1 MSKLL
6 NCFKAARP
14 SAFKTIWWLTKI
26 MTILSF
32 IIMLLQY
39 FGVIE
44 WLSYWLTPIF
54 SHFGL
59 PGEAALAY
67 VSGYFVNCY
76 SAIAVMTTLDLG
88 TRAATILSVMVLC
101 SHNMIVE
108 TTVQHKTGS
117 SVLRIVVIRTLSAFV
132 LAWVLNKI
140 MPGSFEASS
149 ISNIVQEKL
158 TFAIMLKDWFFRT
171 LKNVVI
177 MAVLVYLLS
186 VLQKILTEYGII
198 EYISR
203 FLKPVMIFFGLS
215 PKTAFL
221 WLVSNTLG
229 LAYGAG
235 IMIEEAEKGIT
246 TKEENDLLNHHIGIS
261 HSNLEDLL
269 LFAAVGGSFLW
280 MLLSRWAMSFLLVWE
295 RRVFKSPSRRVT
307 ESLSHRVVLSFIIR
321 EIIYKFYNSNRD

>member
-1 MSKLL
+1 MQRFIK
-6 NCFKAARP
+6 CVKIAWEP
-14 SAFKTIWWLTKI
+14 AFKTIKWLSKI
-26 MTILSF
+26 MVSISF
-32 IIMLLQY
+32 AIMLLQF

-44 WLSYWLTPIF
+44 WLSQFLNPIF

-76 SAIAVMTTLDLG
+76 SAIAVMTTLDLS

-117 SVLRIVVIRTLSAFV
+117 SVVRMVAVRTLSAFI

-140 MPGSFEASS
+140 MPGSYETVATT
-149 ISNIVQEKL
+149 NIVAEEL
-158 TFAIMLKDWFFRT
+158 TFVMMLKDWFFRT
-171 LKNVVI
+171 LKNLII
-177 MAVLVYLLS
+177 MAVLIYSLS
-186 VLQKILTEYGII
+186 VLQKVLTEFGII
-198 EYISR
+198 EYISK

-215 PKTAFL
+215 PKTALL
-221 WLVSNTLG
+221 WLISNTLG

-235 IMIEEAEKGIT
+235 IMIEEAEKGET
-246 TKEENDLLNHHIGIS
+246 TQEENDLLNHHIGIS

-269 LFAAVGGSFLW
+269 LFAAVGGSYLW
-280 MLLSRWAMSFLLVWE
+280 MLFSRWAMSLVLVWE
-295 RRVFKSPSRRVT
+295 RRMEKLLRR
-307 ESLSHRVVLSFIIR
+307 
-321 EIIYKFYNSNRD
+321 

>member
-1 MSKLL
+1 MSRFT
-6 NCFKAARP
+6 NCIKSARP
-14 SAFKTIWWLTKI
+14 SALKTIWWLTKI
-26 MTILSF
+26 MALLSF
-32 IIMLLQY
+32 AIMLLQY
-39 FGVIE
+39 VGVIE
-44 WLSYWLTPIF
+44 WISYWLTPVF

-76 SAIAVMTTLDLG
+76 SAIAVMTTLDLS

-101 SHNMIVE
+101 SHNMILE

-117 SVLRIVVIRTLSAFV
+117 SVVKIVAIRTLSAFI
-132 LAWVLNKI
+132 LGWVLNKI

-149 ISNIVQEKL
+149 MTNNVQEEL
-158 TFAIMLKDWFFRT
+158 TFMIMLKDWALRT
-171 LKNVVI
+171 AKNI
-177 MAVLVYLLS
+177 ALMAVIVYLLT

-203 FLKPVMIFFGLS
+203 FLKPVMRFFGLS
-215 PKTAFL
+215 PKCAFL

-235 IMIEEAEKGIT
+235 IMIEEAEKGET
-246 TKEENDLLNHHIGIS
+246 TKEDNDLLNCHIGIS

-269 LFAAVGGSFLW
+269 LFTAAGGAYLW
-280 MLLSRWAMSFLLVWE
+280 MLLSRGCMSLIWVWFF
-295 RRVFKSPSRRVT
+295 RVAET
-307 ESLSHRVVLSFIIR
+307 LSHRDT
-321 EIIYKFYNSNRD
+321 K

>member
-1 MSKLL
+1 MFKTRFANCVKL
-6 NCFKAARP
+6 AGP

-26 MTILSF
+26 MVILSF
-32 IIMLLQY
+32 IILLLQY
-39 FGVIE
+39 FGIIE
-44 WLSYWLTPIF
+44 WISYWLTPLF

-76 SAIAVMTTLDLG
+76 SAIAVMTTLDLSA
-88 TRAATILSVMVLC
+88 RAATILSVMVLC

-108 TTVQHKTGS
+108 TAVQHKTGS
-117 SVLRIVVIRTLSAFV
+117 SVLSIVLIRTLSAFI

-140 MPGSFEASS
+140 MPGSLE
-149 ISNIVQEKL
+149 NIVVENSVQEQL
-158 TFAIMLKDWFFRT
+158 TFAVMLKQWALRT
-171 LKNVVI
+171 TKNVVT
-177 MAVLVYLLS
+177 MALLVYLLT
-186 VLQKILTEYGII
+186 VLQKVLTEFGII
-198 EYISR
+198 QYISK

-235 IMIEEAEKGIT
+235 IMIEEAEKGET
-246 TKEENDLLNHHIGIS
+246 TKEENDLLNRHIGIS

-269 LFAAVGGSFLW
+269 LFSAAGGAYLW
-280 MLLSRWAMSFLLVWE
+280 MLLSRWAMSFVWAWLK
-295 RRVFKSPSRRVT
+295 RISMMMTR
-307 ESLSHRVVLSFIIR
+307 
-321 EIIYKFYNSNRD
+321 

>member
-1 MSKLL
+1 MSRFL
-6 NCFKAARP
+6 NCVKSARP
-14 SAFKTIWWLTKI
+14 SAFKTIWWLAKI
-26 MTILSF
+26 MTLVSF
-32 IIMLLQY
+32 VIMLLQY
-39 FGVIE
+39 LGVIE
-44 WLSYWLTPIF
+44 WISYWMTPLF

-101 SHNMIVE
+101 SHNMFVE

-117 SVLRIVVIRTLSAFV
+117 SVARIVAIRTLSAFI

-140 MPGSFEASS
+140 MPGSFETSS
-149 ISNIVQEKL
+149 ISDNVQEKL
-158 TFAIMLKDWFFRT
+158 TFVAMLNDWFFRT
-171 LKNVVI
+171 LKNVII
-177 MAVLVYLLS
+177 MTVLVYLLT

-215 PKTAFL
+215 PRTAFL

-235 IMIEEAEKGIT
+235 IMIEEAEKGET

-269 LFAAVGGSFLW
+269 LFAAVGGAYLW
-280 MLLSRWAMSFLLVWE
+280 MLLSRWAMSWILVWE
-295 RRVFKSPSRRVT
+295 RRLENFLRR
-307 ESLSHRVVLSFIIR
+307 
-321 EIIYKFYNSNRD
+321 

>member
-1 MSKLL
+1 MSRFL
-6 NCFKAARP
+6 NCVKSARP
-14 SAFKTIWWLTKI
+14 SAFKTIWWLAKI
-26 MTILSF
+26 MTLVSF
-32 IIMLLQY
+32 VIMLLQY
-39 FGVIE
+39 LGVIE
-44 WLSYWLTPIF
+44 WISYWMTPLF

-101 SHNMIVE
+101 SHNMFVE

-117 SVLRIVVIRTLSAFV
+117 SVARIVAIRTLSAFI

-140 MPGSFEASS
+140 MPGSFETSS
-149 ISNIVQEKL
+149 ISDNVQEKL
-158 TFAIMLKDWFFRT
+158 TFVAMLNDWFFRT
-171 LKNVVI
+171 LKNVII
-177 MAVLVYLLS
+177 MTVLVYLLT

-215 PKTAFL
+215 PRTAFL

-235 IMIEEAEKGIT
+235 IMIEEADKGET

-269 LFAAVGGSFLW
+269 LFAAVGGAYLW
-280 MLLSRWAMSFLLVWE
+280 MLLSRWAMSWILVWE
-295 RRVFKSPSRRVT
+295 RRLENYLRR
-307 ESLSHRVVLSFIIR
+307 
-321 EIIYKFYNSNRD
+321 

>member
-1 MSKLL
+1 MSRLL

-14 SAFKTIWWLTKI
+14 SAFKTILWLTKI
-26 MTILSF
+26 MVILSF
-32 IIMLLQY
+32 VIMLLQY

-44 WLSYWLTPIF
+44 WISYWLTPIF

-76 SAIAVMTTLDLG
+76 SAIAVMTTLELG

-117 SVLRIVVIRTLSAFV
+117 SVARIVAIRTLSAFI
-132 LAWVLNKI
+132 LGWILNKI
-140 MPGSFEASS
+140 MPGSFEAASETS
-149 ISNIVQEKL
+149 DIINEL
-158 TFAIMLKDWFFRT
+158 TFTAMLKDWALRT
-171 LKNVVI
+171 TKNVVL
-177 MAVLVYLLS
+177 MTVLVYLLT

-235 IMIEEAEKGIT
+235 IMIEEAEKGET

-269 LFAAVGGSFLW
+269 LFAAVGGSYLW
-280 MLLSRWAMSFLLVWE
+280 MLLSRWAMSWILVWE
-295 RRVFKSPSRRVT
+295 RRLEKMLR
-307 ESLSHRVVLSFIIR
+307 IR
-321 EIIYKFYNSNRD
+321 P

>member
-1 MSKLL
+1 MNSISKSRRFF
-6 NCFKAARP
+6 NCFRAARP

-26 MTILSF
+26 MTLLSF
-32 IIMLLQY
+32 AIMILQY

-44 WLSYWLTPIF
+44 WISYWLTPIF

-59 PGEAALAY
+59 PGEAALAF

-76 SAIAVMTTLDLG
+76 SAIAVMTTLDLT

-117 SVLRIVVIRTLSAFV
+117 SVARIVAIRTLSAFI
-132 LAWVLNKI
+132 LGWVLNII
-140 MPGSFEASS
+140 MPGSFEATSAVGD
-149 ISNIVQEKL
+149 VQTEFV
-158 TFAIMLKDWFFRT
+158 FAIMLKDWFFRT

-177 MAVLVYLLS
+177 MAVLVYLLT

-269 LFAAVGGSFLW
+269 LFSAAGGAYLW
-280 MLLSRWAMSFLLVWE
+280 MLISRWAMSWILVWE
-295 RRVFKSPSRRVT
+295 RKL
-307 ESLSHRVVLSFIIR
+307 EKLLKI
-321 EIIYKFYNSNRD
+321 KM

>member
-1 MSKLL
+1 MNSASKTQRFF
-6 NCFKAARP
+6 NCFKSARP

-26 MTILSF
+26 MTLLSF
-32 IIMLLQY
+32 AIMLLQY
-39 FGVIE
+39 LGVIE
-44 WLSYWLTPIF
+44 WISYWLTPIF

-76 SAIAVMTTLDLG
+76 SAIAVMTTLDLS

-117 SVLRIVVIRTLSAFV
+117 SVARIVAIRTLSAFI
-132 LAWVLNKI
+132 LGWVLNKI
-140 MPGSFEASS
+140 MPGSFEATSATG
-149 ISNIVQEKL
+149 NVQEQL
-158 TFAIMLKDWFFRT
+158 TFMIMLEDWFFRT
-171 LKNVVI
+171 LKNVII
-177 MAVLVYLLS
+177 MAILVYLLT

-198 EYISR
+198 EYISK

-269 LFAAVGGSFLW
+269 LFAAVGGAYFW
-280 MLLSRWAMSFLLVWE
+280 MLLSRWVMSWILVWE
-295 RRVFKSPSRRVT
+295 RKLEKS
-307 ESLSHRVVLSFIIR
+307 LGLI
-321 EIIYKFYNSNRD
+321 KM

>member
-1 MSKLL
+1 MNSASKTQRFF
-6 NCFKAARP
+6 NCFKSARP

-26 MTILSF
+26 MTLLSF
-32 IIMLLQY
+32 AIMLLQY
-39 FGVIE
+39 LGVIE
-44 WLSYWLTPIF
+44 WISYWLTPIF

-76 SAIAVMTTLDLG
+76 SAIAVMTTLDLS

-117 SVLRIVVIRTLSAFV
+117 SVARIVAIRTLSAFI
-132 LAWVLNKI
+132 LGWVLNKI
-140 MPGSFEASS
+140 MPGIFEATSATG
-149 ISNIVQEKL
+149 NVQEQL
-158 TFAIMLKDWFFRT
+158 TFMIMLEDWFFRT
-171 LKNVVI
+171 LKNVII
-177 MAVLVYLLS
+177 MAILVYLLT

-198 EYISR
+198 EYISK

-246 TKEENDLLNHHIGIS
+246 TKDENDLLNHHIGIS

-269 LFAAVGGSFLW
+269 LFAAVGGAYFW
-280 MLLSRWAMSFLLVWE
+280 MLLSRWAMSWILVWE
-295 RRVFKSPSRRVT
+295 RKIEKMLRF
-307 ESLSHRVVLSFIIR
+307 
-321 EIIYKFYNSNRD
+321 

>member
-1 MSKLL
+1 MSRFL
-6 NCFKAARP
+6 NCVKSARP
-14 SAFKTIWWLTKI
+14 SAFKSIWWLAKI
-26 MTILSF
+26 MTLVSF
-32 IIMLLQY
+32 VIMLLQY
-39 FGVIE
+39 LGVIE
-44 WLSYWLTPIF
+44 WISYWMTPLF

-101 SHNMIVE
+101 SHNMFVE

-117 SVLRIVVIRTLSAFV
+117 SVARIVAIRTLSAFI

-140 MPGSFEASS
+140 MPGSFETSS
-149 ISNIVQEKL
+149 ISDNVQEKL
-158 TFAIMLKDWFFRT
+158 TFVAMLNDWFFRT
-171 LKNVVI
+171 LKNVII
-177 MAVLVYLLS
+177 MTVLVYLLT

-215 PKTAFL
+215 PRTAFL

-235 IMIEEAEKGIT
+235 IMIEEADKGET

-269 LFAAVGGSFLW
+269 LFAAVGGAYLW
-280 MLLSRWAMSFLLVWE
+280 MLLSRWAMSWILVWE
-295 RRVFKSPSRRVT
+295 RRLENYLRR
-307 ESLSHRVVLSFIIR
+307 
-321 EIIYKFYNSNRD
+321 

>member
-1 MSKLL
+1 MNSASKTQRFF
-6 NCFKAARP
+6 NCFKSARP

-26 MTILSF
+26 MTLLSF
-32 IIMLLQY
+32 AIMLLQY
-39 FGVIE
+39 LGVIE
-44 WLSYWLTPIF
+44 WISYWLTPIF

-76 SAIAVMTTLDLG
+76 SAIAVMTTLDLS

-117 SVLRIVVIRTLSAFV
+117 SVARIVAIRTLSAFI
-132 LAWVLNKI
+132 LGWVLNKI
-140 MPGSFEASS
+140 MPGSFETTSATG
-149 ISNIVQEKL
+149 NVQEQL
-158 TFAIMLKDWFFRT
+158 TFMIMLEDWFFRT
-171 LKNVVI
+171 LKNVII
-177 MAVLVYLLS
+177 MAILVYLLT

-198 EYISR
+198 EYISK

-269 LFAAVGGSFLW
+269 LFAAVGGAYFW
-280 MLLSRWAMSFLLVWE
+280 MLLSRWVMSWILVWE
-295 RRVFKSPSRRVT
+295 RKLEKS
-307 ESLSHRVVLSFIIR
+307 LGLI
-321 EIIYKFYNSNRD
+321 KM

>member
-1 MSKLL
+1 MSRLL

-14 SAFKTIWWLTKI
+14 SAFKTIRWLTKI
-26 MTILSF
+26 MVILSF
-32 IIMLLQY
+32 VIMLLQY

-44 WLSYWLTPIF
+44 WISYWLTPIF

-76 SAIAVMTTLDLG
+76 SAIAVMTTLELG

-117 SVLRIVVIRTLSAFV
+117 SVARIVAIRTLSAFI
-132 LAWVLNKI
+132 LGWILNKI
-140 MPGSFEASS
+140 MPGSLEATSETS
-149 ISNIVQEKL
+149 DIINEL
-158 TFAIMLKDWFFRT
+158 TFTAMLKDWALRT
-171 LKNVVI
+171 TKNVVL
-177 MAVLVYLLS
+177 MTVLVYLLT

-235 IMIEEAEKGIT
+235 IMIEEAEKGET

-269 LFAAVGGSFLW
+269 LFAAVGGSYLW
-280 MLLSRWAMSFLLVWE
+280 MLLSRWAMSWILVWE
-295 RRVFKSPSRRVT
+295 RRLEKMLR
-307 ESLSHRVVLSFIIR
+307 IR
-321 EIIYKFYNSNRD
+321 P